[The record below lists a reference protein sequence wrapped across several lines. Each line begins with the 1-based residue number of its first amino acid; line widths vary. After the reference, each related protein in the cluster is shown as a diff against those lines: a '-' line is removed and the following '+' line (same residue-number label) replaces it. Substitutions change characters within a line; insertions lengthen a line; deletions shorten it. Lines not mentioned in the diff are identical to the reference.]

1 MLLHHQFKKA
11 HSILLSK
18 FALIWKL
25 NTTLKI
31 AVSTSLFKK
40 KESLNYILPF
50 LHLIPG
56 NLILLNVYN
65 LSLSHYQHIIT
76 KLLECNKTNHVSSIP
91 LFIPPTP
98 KWAPFLPGSCDRPPP
113 LHAPDCQWPL
123 GWSSRQN
130 FVVP

>member
-31 AVSTSLFKK
+31 AVSTPLFKK
-40 KESLNYILPF
+40 KELLNYTLPF

-76 KLLECNKTNHVSSIP
+76 KLP
-91 LFIPPTP
+91 
-98 KWAPFLPGSCDRPPP
+98 
-113 LHAPDCQWPL
+113 
-123 GWSSRQN
+123 
-130 FVVP
+130 